1 MNLEFIKSN
10 LEALKLQLSNHKVT
24 LVAVSKTHPKEY
36 IEEAY
41 KNNQFDFGENKAQE
55 MQSKYL
61 SLPKDIKWHFIG
73 HLQSNKIKYIIDF
86 VYLIHSVDS
95 QKLLSSINKEAIK
108 VNRIVNILLQVYIA
122 KEETKFGLD
131 KEELDQILSNIGQY
145 SNIKICGLMGMAT
158 NTDDQ
163 IQIKS
168 EFAHLKSVINE
179 VKAKY
184 FSQEPRFNILSIGM
198 SGDYQLA
205 IEEGSTMIRVGSKIF
220 GIR

>member
-1 MNLEFIKSN
+1 
-10 LEALKLQLSNHKVT
+10 
-24 LVAVSKTHPKEY
+24 
-36 IEEAY
+36 
-41 KNNQFDFGENKAQE
+41 
-55 MQSKYL
+55 MQTKYE
-61 SLPKDIKWHFIG
+61 SLPNDIKWHFIG
-73 HLQSNKIKYIIDF
+73 HLQSNKIKYIIDI

-95 QKLLSSINKEAIK
+95 QKLLFSINKEAIK

-131 KEELDQILSNIGQY
+131 KEELNQILANIGQY

-163 IQIKS
+163 VQIKS
-168 EFAHLKSVINE
+168 EFAHLKSVFNE

-184 FSQEPRFNILSIGM
+184 FSQEPSFNILSIGM